1 MHKCM
6 KNVANVAQ
14 EATLNQLNNESPV
27 MKYWTSVS
35 FEWNGHKSGQRCI
48 LLVGTPA
55 NLLGGDLETPSKSM
69 ADYELWQSVKE
80 VHAFVPRAFIADLT
94 TNRPYQ
100 SSHNRYLG
108 ACRRAQADGL
118 G

>member
-1 MHKCM
+1 MHKCI

-35 FEWNGHKSGQRCI
+35 FEWIGHKSGQRCI
-48 LLVGTPA
+48 LLLGTPA

-69 ADYELWQSVKE
+69 ADYELWQKCEGSTCICPEGIHSLLNDKQT
-80 VHAFVPRAFIADLT
+80 VPELSQQVFWGPAEEPKLMV
-94 TNRPYQ
+94 
-100 SSHNRYLG
+100 
-108 ACRRAQADGL
+108 
-118 G
+118 